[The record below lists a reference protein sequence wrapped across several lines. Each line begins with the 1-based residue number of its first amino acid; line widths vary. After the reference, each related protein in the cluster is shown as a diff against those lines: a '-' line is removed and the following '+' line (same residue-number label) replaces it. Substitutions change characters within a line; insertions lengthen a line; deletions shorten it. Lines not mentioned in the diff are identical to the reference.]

1 MKYFITIALALLI
14 ILASIIGYRQNIFN
28 IVTLPYDDEQI
39 GLQEQIIIHF
49 SHVVAEN
56 TPKGLAAAKFA
67 ELVKEKTNGR
77 VLVQVYP
84 NGILYN
90 DETELQALQKNEV
103 QMIAPTFSKMTD
115 LLPRWQVLDLP
126 FVFEDEQQIKSLY
139 EKSELKTMLLD
150 ELEQKKIKGLDF
162 WHNGFKQI
170 AANEQLIRE
179 TGDFTSLRIRIMAS
193 DLLRHQF
200 QLLDAVPITTSFGN
214 VYYEIE
220 RKGVEAQENT
230 ISNIYSKGF
239 HTYEKN
245 ITLSNHGILGYAV
258 LMNESFWDSL
268 DGEIQQHIM
277 DALNEMRN
285 WQFDVSV
292 EINNDSLRELE
303 SLPEVNIYSLTAE
316 EKTEWKERL
325 APIYYYYEKEIDVTY
340 YKLLLE
346 HIENN

>member
-126 FVFEDEQQIKSLY
+126 FVFENEQQIKSLY
-139 EKSELKTMLLD
+139 EK
-150 ELEQKKIKGLDF
+150 
-162 WHNGFKQI
+162 
-170 AANEQLIRE
+170 
-179 TGDFTSLRIRIMAS
+179 
-193 DLLRHQF
+193 
-200 QLLDAVPITTSFGN
+200 
-214 VYYEIE
+214 
-220 RKGVEAQENT
+220 
-230 ISNIYSKGF
+230 
-239 HTYEKN
+239 
-245 ITLSNHGILGYAV
+245 
-258 LMNESFWDSL
+258 
-268 DGEIQQHIM
+268 
-277 DALNEMRN
+277 
-285 WQFDVSV
+285 VS
-292 EINNDSLRELE
+292 
-303 SLPEVNIYSLTAE
+303 
-316 EKTEWKERL
+316 
-325 APIYYYYEKEIDVTY
+325 
-340 YKLLLE
+340 
-346 HIENN
+346 